1 MRYCGEAQIIGTI
14 KSRWYDV
21 DHSSLGAQTMRSV
34 MTLLTALLFAG
45 CGSTVEKQ
53 FSQGQFQLTDSPV
66 KERLSGDAHIF
77 STVITIEEK
86 PMLAETTSLEC
97 NATVGQIWLGGM
109 GSRSAAKVFQ
119 GGTRQMDKLFAR
131 LCEKTPSIT
140 KGSP

>member
-1 MRYCGEAQIIGTI
+1 MGQIP
-14 KSRWYDV
+14 SP
-21 DHSSLGAQTMRSV
+21 GAQTMRSV
-34 MTLLTALLFAG
+34 MTLLIALLLAG
-45 CGSTVEKQ
+45 CGSSIEKK
-53 FSQGQFQLTDSPV
+53 FDQGQFQLTDSPV
-66 KERLSGDAHIF
+66 KERVSGKALVL

-109 GSRSAAKVFQ
+109 GGLSAGNVFK

-131 LCEKTPSIT
+131 LCEKNPGAA